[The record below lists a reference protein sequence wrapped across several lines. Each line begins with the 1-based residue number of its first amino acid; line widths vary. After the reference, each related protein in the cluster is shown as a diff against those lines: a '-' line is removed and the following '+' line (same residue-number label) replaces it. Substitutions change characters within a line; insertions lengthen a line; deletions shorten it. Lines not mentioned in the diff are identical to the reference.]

1 MMTTPYSA
9 TTETG
14 FAHLQETLA
23 KAYQRAA
30 TIDDTALTMRLNIA
44 LTELEDLRCRMI
56 GISSTLD
63 ALDEA
68 TDGEPIVFIRPRD

>member
-23 KAYQRAA
+23 KAYQRAT
-30 TIDDTALTMRLNIA
+30 TIDDTALTMRLDMA
-44 LTELEDLRCRMI
+44 LTELEALRCRVI
-56 GISSTLD
+56 DIAERLD
-63 ALDEA
+63 ALDDA